1 MKLTNKGANL
11 VNDPI
16 NNFKVYKK
24 DLIKYDFSIA
34 IDNWWNSKIIHRK
47 KWEDLKTNR
56 CEICDSI
63 IVVKPVCSNLEKLAK
78 LSKYGKG
85 YMNLC
90 PLCCYHSSMYVRRGR
105 GMGLQQLFSEHY
117 FKSVLNKRFG
127 YKSITQKL
135 EALSTTVYKKQ
146 RFDREDIVGY

>member
-1 MKLTNKGANL
+1 MNLDNKGANST
-11 VNDPI
+11 
-16 NNFKVYKK
+16 KVYTK
-24 DLIKYDFSIA
+24 DLNKYDFSIA

-63 IVVKPVCSNLEKLAK
+63 IVVKPVCSHLEKLAK

-90 PLCCYHSSMYVRRGR
+90 ALCCYHSSMSMRRGR
-105 GMGLQQLFSEHY
+105 GMDFHQLISAHY
-117 FKSVLNKRFG
+117 FKLVLNKRFG
-127 YKSITQKL
+127 YKCIAQKQSIL
-135 EALSTTVYKKQ
+135 GG
-146 RFDREDIVGY
+146 II